1 MKQATFASLNFDAKK
16 RRTRREVFL
25 AEMDAVVPWDALLA
39 LLEPAYPASG
49 RRGRPPMA
57 LSSMLRIHFMQQW
70 YALSDPAMEDALYE
84 IESMRRFAGIE
95 LNENAIPDET
105 TILKF
110 RRWLEQ
116 HGFAAKILEVV
127 NAHLG
132 EHKLLL
138 RAGTIVDAT
147 LIAAPPSTKNR
158 EHARDPEM
166 HQTRK
171 GNQWYFGMKAH
182 IGVDAESGLVHTVT
196 ATAANVADVAE
207 VGKLLHGKERMVFAD
222 AGYTGADK
230 RVSCKRGRSWWI
242 AAKRGKVKAIA
253 DRELR
258 EIVEE
263 LEHCKASIRARVEHP
278 FRVLKRQFG
287 YVKVRYKGLAKN
299 TAQIVTLFA
308 LTNLWLARRRLL
320 ATTGEVCP

>member
-1 MKQATFASLNFDAKK
+1 MKQATFASLSFDAKK

-25 AEMDAVVPWDALLA
+25 AEMDKVVPWDALLA
-39 LLEPAYPASG
+39 LLEPAYPTSG

-57 LSSMLRIHFMQQW
+57 LASMLRIHFMQQW

-84 IESMRRFAGIE
+84 IESMRRFAGLE
-95 LNENAIPDET
+95 LNEDAIPDET

-116 HGFAAKILEVV
+116 HGFAAKILAVV

-132 EHKLLL
+132 EHQLLL

-147 LIAAPPSTKNR
+147 LIAASPSTKNQAK
-158 EHARDPEM
+158 ARDPEM

-196 ATAANVADVAE
+196 TTAANAGDVTE
-207 VGKLLHGKERMVFAD
+207 VDKLLHGKETCVYGD
-222 AGYTGADK
+222 AGYIGAEK
-230 RVSCKRGRSWWI
+230 RVPKKRGRDWFI

-253 DRELR
+253 DQE
-258 EIVEE
+258 
-263 LEHCKASIRARVEHP
+263 
-278 FRVLKRQFG
+278 LKRPRFSESLRSRG
-287 YVKVRYKGLAKN
+287 SG
-299 TAQIVTLFA
+299 
-308 LTNLWLARRRLL
+308 
-320 ATTGEVCP
+320 